1 MNSKQVPVDIR
12 KTIGRLRN
20 CIKLLAIHSIMISP
34 TSVTSAFDISIDQ
47 EYEVSPTTL
56 LQSLIIN

>member
-34 TSVTSAFDISIDQ
+34 TSVTSAFDISVEQ
-47 EYEVSPTTL
+47 EYEVGPIML
-56 LQSLIIN
+56 MAKFDVI